1 MKIRNIIDRNEVIWF
16 SLMALP
22 LRLVSTSFTKKY
34 ENYTLGSVKLSYILW
49 EYSIFTIFLIFV
61 YGIMLKK
68 TARETTGY
76 AKVESSPKIPLIRSF
91 FIYLGIGEVLNFI
104 ACLIPYSITMFGRY
118 TAYPAY
124 SMYIIFYI
132 KDYNRYNAMF
142 IEHAWTL
149 KDFLMF
155 IPFYLICEIFFI
167 IALIFVF
174 KICCNRYMYKDSKKI
189 MAYDNFE
196 YTVYSFFGRF
206 IAFGLYYW
214 AIKNY
219 VEDVFTVYS
228 VAVSLIIPIV
238 ILRFYLKYYK
248 ERFFEARD
256 NKSILKSVIKL
267 ILPGE
272 IFMFFLGITAFGI
285 DYVYRFGKGLAYPA
299 YALYRFLYGTVSG
312 RMGEI
317 NAGNIIFA
325 DYIFYILCYSVYLVL
340 FTYLMYLTAKSAI
353 KVKYRYA

>member
-1 MKIRNIIDRNEVIWF
+1 
-16 SLMALP
+16 
-22 LRLVSTSFTKKY
+22 
-34 ENYTLGSVKLSYILW
+34 
-49 EYSIFTIFLIFV
+49 
-61 YGIMLKK
+61 MLKK